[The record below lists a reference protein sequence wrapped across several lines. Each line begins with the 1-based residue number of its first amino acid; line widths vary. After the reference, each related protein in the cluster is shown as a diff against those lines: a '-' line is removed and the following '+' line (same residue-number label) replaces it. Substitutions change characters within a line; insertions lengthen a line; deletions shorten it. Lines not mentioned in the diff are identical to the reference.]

1 MSLRI
6 STDLIGRRCLA
17 IPSSSV
23 RLGHYIPVSSV
34 WRTKAI
40 GCCRTYQHHRFPA
53 RGLHTVPAMSRVEVT
68 RERGRISDGFP

>member
-1 MSLRI
+1 MSLRV
-6 STDLIGRRCLA
+6 STDLIGGGCLA

-40 GCCRTYQHHRFPA
+40 GCCGAYQHHRLSA
-53 RGLHTVPAMSRVEVT
+53 EASTVFLRSSRVE
-68 RERGRISDGFP
+68 IN